1 MSQKLIHST
10 AIIGNKVELGSNVKI
25 GPYSV
30 IENNVQI
37 GNNSNIKNFVT
48 ICKNTIIGKDCEIFH
63 NCSIGEIP
71 QDLKFNGEKT
81 KTIIGNRNKIR
92 ESVTINRGTEALG
105 ETRVGDDCLLMAYSH
120 VGHDSVIGNNVVMA
134 NMATL
139 GGHVI
144 LNDWVSLG
152 GGVLVHQFCQLG
164 TQVFIGGGFRVVQ
177 DVPPYILAAK
187 EPLKYQG
194 INSIGL
200 KRRGY
205 DQKTRKDIKEI
216 YQIVFGTNMNIS
228 QAIIEIK
235 NKFKDSNHRNMIL
248 NFIENSKRGII

>member
-1 MSQKLIHST
+1 MSKNLIHST

-48 ICKNTIIGKDCEIFH
+48 ICKNTIIGEDCEIFH

-105 ETRVGDDCLLMAYSH
+105 ETRVGDDCLLMAYTH
-120 VGHDSVIGNNVVMA
+120 VGHDSIIGNNVVMA

-152 GGVLVHQFCQLG
+152 GGVLVHQFCQIG

-205 DQKTRKDIKEI
+205 DRETRKDIKEI
-216 YQIVFGTNMNIS
+216 YQIVFGANMNIS

-235 NKFKDSNHRNMIL
+235 NKFNDSNHRNMIL
-248 NFIENSKRGII
+248 NFIKNSKRGII

>member
-1 MSQKLIHST
+1 MKNFIHST

-25 GPYSV
+25 GPYSI
-30 IENNVQI
+30 IEDNVQI

-48 ICKNTIIGKDCEIFH
+48 ICENTQIGEDCEIFH
-63 NCSIGEIP
+63 NSSIGEIP

-81 KTIIGNRNKIR
+81 RTIIGNRNKIR

-105 ETRVGDDCLLMAYSH
+105 ETRIGDDCLLMAYVH

-144 LNDWVSLG
+144 IDDWVSLG

-164 TQVFIGGGFRVVQ
+164 TQVFIGGGFRAVQ

-205 DQKTRKDIKEI
+205 DQKTRKEIKEI
-216 YQIVFGTNMNIS
+216 YQIVFGTNMNFS

-235 NKFKDSNHRNMIL
+235 SRFKDSKHRNKIL
-248 NFIENSKRGII
+248 KFIENSKRGII

>member
-30 IENNVQI
+30 IEDNVQI
-37 GNNSNIKNFVT
+37 GDNSNIKNFVT

-235 NKFKDSNHRNMIL
+235 NKFNDSNHRNIIL
-248 NFIENSKRGII
+248 NFIKNSKRGII

>member
-1 MSQKLIHST
+1 LENFIHDT

-25 GPYSV
+25 GPYSI
-30 IENNVQI
+30 IEDNVQI

-48 ICKNTIIGKDCEIFH
+48 ICENTQIGEDCEIFQ
-63 NCSIGEIP
+63 NCSIGQIP

-81 KTIIGNRNKIR
+81 RTIIGNRNKIR
-92 ESVTINRGTEALG
+92 ESVTINRGTESLG
-105 ETRVGDDCLLMAYSH
+105 ETRIGDNCLLMAYTH
-120 VGHDSVIGNNVVMA
+120 VGHDCVIGNNVVMA

-139 GGHVI
+139 GGHVNI
-144 LNDWVSLG
+144 NDWVSLG
-152 GGVLVHQFCQLG
+152 GGVLVHQFCQIG

-200 KRRGY
+200 KRRGC
-205 DQKTRKDIKEI
+205 DQETRKEIKEI
-216 YQIVFGTNMNIS
+216 YKIIFGTNANFS
-228 QAIIEIK
+228 QSIIEIK
-235 NKFKDSNHRNMIL
+235 NKFKVSDHRNTIL
-248 NFIENSKRGII
+248 KFIENSKRGII

>member
-1 MSQKLIHST
+1 MSKNLIHST

-25 GPYSV
+25 GPYTV
-30 IENNVQI
+30 IEDNVQI

-144 LNDWVSLG
+144 LNDWGSLG

-235 NKFKDSNHRNMIL
+235 NKFKDSNHRNLIL

>member
-1 MSQKLIHST
+1 MSKNLIHST

-30 IENNVQI
+30 IEDNVQI

>member
-1 MSQKLIHST
+1 MSEKLIHST
-10 AIIGNKVELGSNVKI
+10 AIIGNKVELGSNVRI

-30 IENNVQI
+30 IEDNVQI

-71 QDLKFNGEKT
+71 QDLKFEGEKT
-81 KTIIGNRNKIR
+81 MTIIGNRNKIR
-92 ESVTINRGTEALG
+92 ESVTINRGTKALG

-216 YQIVFGTNMNIS
+216 YQIVFGANMNIS

-235 NKFKDSNHRNMIL
+235 NKFNDSNHRNMIL
-248 NFIENSKRGII
+248 NFIKNSKRGII

>member
-1 MSQKLIHST
+1 MSKNLIHST

-48 ICKNTIIGKDCEIFH
+48 ICKNTIIGEDCEIFH

-216 YQIVFGTNMNIS
+216 YQIVFGANMNIS

>member
-1 MSQKLIHST
+1 MSKNLIHST
-10 AIIGNKVELGSNVKI
+10 AIIGNKVELGSNVRI
-25 GPYSV
+25 GPFSV
-30 IENNVQI
+30 IEDNVQI
-37 GNNSNIKNFVT
+37 GNNSEIKNFVT

-71 QDLKFNGEKT
+71 QDLKFKGEKT
-81 KTIIGNRNKIR
+81 MTIIGNRNKIR

-134 NMATL
+134 NMSTL

-144 LNDWVSLG
+144 LNDGVSLG
-152 GGVLVHQFCQLG
+152 GGVLVHQFCKLG
-164 TQVFIGGGFRVVQ
+164 TQSFIGGGFRVVQ

-205 DQKTRKDIKEI
+205 DQKIRKDIKEI
-216 YQIVFGTNMNIS
+216 YQIVFGTDMNIS

>member
-1 MSQKLIHST
+1 MSENLIHST

-25 GPYSV
+25 GPYTV
-30 IENNVQI
+30 IEDNVQI

-216 YQIVFGTNMNIS
+216 YQIVFGINMNIS

-248 NFIENSKRGII
+248 NFIKNSKRGII

>member
-1 MSQKLIHST
+1 LKNFIHST

-25 GPYSV
+25 GPYSI
-30 IENNVQI
+30 IEDNVQI

-48 ICKNTIIGKDCEIFH
+48 ICENTQIGEDCEIFH
-63 NCSIGEIP
+63 NSSIGEIP

-81 KTIIGNRNKIR
+81 RTIIGNRNKIR
-92 ESVTINRGTEALG
+92 ESVTINRGTEVLG
-105 ETRVGDDCLLMAYSH
+105 ETRIGDDCLLMAYAH

-144 LNDWVSLG
+144 IDDWVSLG

-164 TQVFIGGGFRVVQ
+164 TQVFIGGGFRAVQ

-205 DQKTRKDIKEI
+205 DQKTRKEIKEI
-216 YQIVFGTNMNIS
+216 YQIVFGTNMNFS

-235 NKFKDSNHRNMIL
+235 SRFKDSKHRNKIL
-248 NFIENSKRGII
+248 KFIENSKRGII

>member
-1 MSQKLIHST
+1 MSKNSIHST
-10 AIIGNKVELGSNVKI
+10 AIIGNNVELGSNVKI

-30 IENNVQI
+30 IEDDVQI

-48 ICKNTIIGKDCEIFH
+48 ICKNTTIGKDCEIFH

-92 ESVTINRGTEALG
+92 ESVTINRGTEFLG
-105 ETRVGDDCLLMAYSH
+105 ETRIGDDCLLMAYTH

-139 GGHVI
+139 GGHVT

-205 DQKTRKDIKEI
+205 DQRTRKDIKNI
-216 YQIVFGTNMNIS
+216 YQILFGTKINIS

-235 NKFKDSNHRNMIL
+235 NKFEDSVHRNIIL
-248 NFIENSKRGII
+248 KFIENSKRGII

>member
-30 IENNVQI
+30 IEDNVQI

-216 YQIVFGTNMNIS
+216 YQIVFGINMNIS

-248 NFIENSKRGII
+248 NFIKNSKRGII

>member
-1 MSQKLIHST
+1 MSKNLIHST

-48 ICKNTIIGKDCEIFH
+48 ICKNTIIGEDCEIFH

-71 QDLKFNGEKT
+71 QDLKFNGEIT

-105 ETRVGDDCLLMAYSH
+105 ETRGGDDCLLMAYTH
-120 VGHDSVIGNNVVMA
+120 VGHDSIIGNNVVMA

-205 DQKTRKDIKEI
+205 DRKTRKDIKKI
-216 YQIVFGTNMNIS
+216 YQIVFGANMNIS

-235 NKFKDSNHRNMIL
+235 NKFNDSNHRNMIL
-248 NFIENSKRGII
+248 NFIKNSKRGII

>member
-1 MSQKLIHST
+1 MKNFIHST

-30 IENNVQI
+30 IEDNVKI

-48 ICKNTIIGKDCEIFH
+48 ICENTQIGEDCEIFH

-81 KTIIGNRNKIR
+81 RTIIGNRNKIR
-92 ESVTINRGTEALG
+92 EFVTINRGTEALG
-105 ETRVGDDCLLMAYSH
+105 ETRIGDNCLIMAYAH
-120 VGHDSVIGNNVVMA
+120 VGHDCVIGNNVVMA
-134 NMATL
+134 NMSTL

-144 LNDWVSLG
+144 INDWVSLG
-152 GGVLVHQFCQLG
+152 GGVLVHQFCQIG
-164 TQVFIGGGFRVVQ
+164 AQVFIGGGFRVVQ

-200 KRRGY
+200 KRRGC
-205 DQKTRKDIKEI
+205 DQKTRKEIKEI
-216 YQIVFGTNMNIS
+216 YQILFGTNMNFS

-235 NKFKDSNHRNMIL
+235 NKFNDSNHKNMIL
-248 NFIENSKRGII
+248 KFIENSKRGII

>member
-1 MSQKLIHST
+1 MKNFIHST

-25 GPYSV
+25 GPYSI
-30 IENNVQI
+30 IEDNVQI

-48 ICKNTIIGKDCEIFH
+48 ICENTQIGEDCEIFH
-63 NCSIGEIP
+63 NSSIGEIP

-81 KTIIGNRNKIR
+81 RTIIGNRNKIR
-92 ESVTINRGTEALG
+92 ESVTINRGTEVLG
-105 ETRVGDDCLLMAYSH
+105 ETRIGDDCLLMAYAH

-144 LNDWVSLG
+144 IDDWVSLG

-164 TQVFIGGGFRVVQ
+164 TQVFIGGGFRAVQ

-205 DQKTRKDIKEI
+205 DQKTRKEIKEI
-216 YQIVFGTNMNIS
+216 YQIVFGTNMNFS

-235 NKFKDSNHRNMIL
+235 SRFKDSKHRNKIL
-248 NFIENSKRGII
+248 KFIENSKRGII

>member
-1 MSQKLIHST
+1 MSKNLIHST

-30 IENNVQI
+30 IEDNVQI

-48 ICKNTIIGKDCEIFH
+48 ICKNTIIGEDCEIFH

-152 GGVLVHQFCQLG
+152 GGVLVHQFCKLG
-164 TQVFIGGGFRVVQ
+164 TQAFIGGGFRVVQ

>member
-1 MSQKLIHST
+1 MSKNLIHST

-48 ICKNTIIGKDCEIFH
+48 ICKNTIIGEDCEIFH

-71 QDLKFNGEKT
+71 QDLKFNGEIT

-105 ETRVGDDCLLMAYSH
+105 ETRVGDDCLLMAYTH
-120 VGHDSVIGNNVVMA
+120 VGHDSIIGNNVVMA

-205 DQKTRKDIKEI
+205 DRKTRKDIKEI
-216 YQIVFGTNMNIS
+216 YQIVFGANMNIS

-235 NKFKDSNHRNMIL
+235 NKFNDSNHRNMIL
-248 NFIENSKRGII
+248 NFIKNSKRGII

>member
-25 GPYSV
+25 GPYTV
-30 IENNVQI
+30 IEDNVQI

-48 ICKNTIIGKDCEIFH
+48 ICKNTIIGEDCEIFH

-216 YQIVFGTNMNIS
+216 YQIVFGINMNIS

-248 NFIENSKRGII
+248 NFIKNSKRGII

>member
-1 MSQKLIHST
+1 MSKNLIHST

-235 NKFKDSNHRNMIL
+235 NKFKDSNHRNLIL

>member
-1 MSQKLIHST
+1 MSKNLIHST

-216 YQIVFGTNMNIS
+216 YQIVFGTNTNMS

>member
-1 MSQKLIHST
+1 MSENLIHST

-30 IENNVQI
+30 IEDNVQI

-71 QDLKFNGEKT
+71 KDLKFKGEKT
-81 KTIIGNRNKIR
+81 MTIIGNRNKIR
-92 ESVTINRGTEALG
+92 ESVTINRGTKALG

-120 VGHDSVIGNNVVMA
+120 VGHDSIIGNNVVMA

-205 DQKTRKDIKEI
+205 DRKTRKDIKEI
-216 YQIVFGTNMNIS
+216 YQIVFGANMNIS

-235 NKFKDSNHRNMIL
+235 SKFNDSNHRNMIL
-248 NFIENSKRGII
+248 NFIKNSERGII